1 MSDRRMTTHRTT
13 TATTAAAGPTDAVVD
28 ETAAGEEGSLVSE
41 YGLVAVL
48 GATIAGLAISW
59 ARGGAIVSLLDMVLR
74 QVQSV
79 IA

>member
-1 MSDRRMTTHRTT
+1 MTDRTD
-13 TATTAAAGPTDAVVD
+13 ATPAQPPTDD
-28 ETAAGEEGSLVSE
+28 GEAGSLVSE

-59 ARGGAIVSLLDMVLR
+59 ARGGAIVGLLDTVLR